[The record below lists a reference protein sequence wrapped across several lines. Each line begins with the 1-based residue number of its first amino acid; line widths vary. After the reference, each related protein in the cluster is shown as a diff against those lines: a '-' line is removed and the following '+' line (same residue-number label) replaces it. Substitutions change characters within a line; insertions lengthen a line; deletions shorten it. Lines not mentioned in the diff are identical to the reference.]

1 VDISKYTFHT
11 VDELVGYG
19 TYFAKTC
26 AKHQL
31 ILLEGAMGA
40 GKTLFVKAVCQALG
54 VPSDMVTSPTFSLL
68 HYYDGDFAICHAD
81 LYRLGTAEEF
91 FLIGGEEALYSYLT
105 FVEWPQIILDQCP
118 EDALYLR
125 FSIPSPTTR
134 QVIVSSLK
142 DYRHEYLS
150 H

>member
-1 VDISKYTFHT
+1 VDISKHIFHT
-11 VDELVGYG
+11 VDELVNYG
-19 TYFAKTC
+19 VTFAKTC
-26 AKHQL
+26 RARQL

-68 HYYDGDFAICHAD
+68 HYYDAHFAICHAD
-81 LYRLGTAEEF
+81 LYRLGSAEEF
-91 FLIGGEEALYSYLT
+91 FLIGGEEALHSYLT

-125 FSIPSPTTR
+125 FSIPNPTTR

-142 DYRHEYLS
+142 DYRYEYLS